1 MDCAARMFEIR
12 LDQFELGYEGWN
24 LTRLEL
30 VLK

>member
-1 MDCAARMFEIR
+1 MGYAAQIR
-12 LDQFELGYEGWN
+12 QFQFELGYEGWN